1 MIDLQKVSAL
11 SGILRK
17 PHVKAGCIGCSA
29 CVAITSA
36 EIFDLDQD
44 GYSRVKT
51 LGEYESRAVEIDDS
65 ISACPVSVI
74 SWKETLPDGTYAN
87 GIVEHQDIS

>member
-1 MIDLQKVSAL
+1 MIDLSKVSSLA
-11 SGILRK
+11 GILRK

-44 GYSRVKT
+44 GYSRVKH
-51 LGEYESRAVEIDDS
+51 LGDYESRSVEIDDA

-74 SWKETLPDGTYAN
+74 SWKETNPDGTYAH
-87 GIVEHQDIS
+87 GIVEHQDL